1 MVKRYEFPEGF
12 VWGAATS
19 AYQVEG
25 SPLADG
31 AGPSIQEEWAHT
43 PGNVKDGSNADL
55 AADHYR
61 RYRVD
66 AAIMREIGLRAYQF
80 SMSWSR
86 ILPEGTGRPNRKAL
100 DHYDALV
107 DSLLDAGVAPVPL
120 LYVWELPAAL
130 QDRGGW
136 ANRDCADWFAEFAA
150 VLFDLVGDRA
160 THWLTMCEPSSIA
173 HFGYVSGELAP
184 GIKDLGAGLRA
195 AHHVGLAHGRAAQ
208 AFRASGASGV
218 IGCHVSTA
226 DAQPATDSEEDAA
239 AAERVM
245 EYFTALYVD
254 PIMRGSYPAGMR
266 ERFAAVWPEIAD
278 GDMATIAT
286 PIDFIG
292 MTYYSGYVVADQ
304 TERRDGQQAARG
316 ELNATASTGLYELLD
331 MRLLDAGLPR
341 TGGPGFSWPINPQ
354 GVGRV
359 MRWLSDRYD
368 NPPIYMTENGAT
380 YPDVVVDGHVDDH
393 ERIAYIRNHLIAAH
407 QAIAD
412 GIDLRGWFVWSL
424 LDTWEYMVGLTARFG
439 LVHVDYETQRR
450 TIKDSGW
457 WYRDVISD
465 NGFEA

>member
-1 MVKRYEFPEGF
+1 MKRYDFPEGF

-31 AGPSIQEEWAHT
+31 AAPSIQDEWAHT

-55 AADHYR
+55 AADHYN

-66 AAIMREIGLRAYQF
+66 VALMRELGLPAYQF

-86 ILPEGTGRPNRKAL
+86 ILPEGTGRPNQKAL
-100 DHYDALV
+100 DYYDALV
-107 DSLLDAGVAPVPL
+107 DSLLDARIAPVPV

-130 QDRGGW
+130 QARGGW
-136 ANRDCADWFAEFAA
+136 ANRDSAEWFAEFAN
-150 VLFDLVGDRA
+150 VLFELVGDRA

-173 HFGYVSGELAP
+173 HFGYISGELAP
-184 GIKDLGAGLRA
+184 GIKDLEAGLRA
-195 AHHVGLAHGRAAQ
+195 VHHVCLAHGRAVQ
-208 AFRASGASGV
+208 AFRASAATGE
-218 IGCHVSTA
+218 IGCHISTA
-226 DAQPATDSEEDAA
+226 DAQPATDSAEDAA

-245 EYFTALYVD
+245 EYFTALYID
-254 PIMRGSYPAGMR
+254 PIVRGSYPAGMQ
-266 ERFAAVWPEIAD
+266 ERFAAFWPEIAD

-292 MTYYSGYVVADQ
+292 VSYYSGYVVADQ
-304 TERRDGQQAARG
+304 TERRDGEHAARG
-316 ELNATASTGLYELLD
+316 ELNAGPSTGLNELLD

-341 TGGPGFSWPINPQ
+341 TGGPGFRWPIHP
-354 GVGRV
+354 GGATRV

-368 NPPIYMTENGAT
+368 NFPLYMTENGAT
-380 YPDVVVDGHVDDH
+380 YPDVVVDGRVEDH
-393 ERIAYIRNHLIAAH
+393 ERIAYIRDHLIAAH
-407 QAIAD
+407 EAIED

-424 LDTWEYMVGLTARFG
+424 LDTWEYMVGFTARFG
-439 LVHVDYETQRR
+439 LVHVDYETLHR

-457 WYRDVISD
+457 WYRDVIAA
-465 NGFEA
+465 NGFTA